1 MWWSSRLFSRMS
13 APVSL
18 LPLWK
23 SIGVVSRSWWKSK
36 KGVMIRRV
44 EPQLGPAFRREP
56 EDDAMESDSRVLGER
71 KAALEDLMRERI
83 RATIEAIVEEE
94 LEAALGAARSQ
105 RVGAERAGYR
115 HGRRE
120 GQLTTSLGATTIAMP
135 RARIEDREGRRREWH
150 SRMIPRYQRR
160 TERVDEAILGVYL
173 SGTNTR
179 RRRGALAPLLRG
191 APLSKDAVSRLVG
204 RLRED
209 FAAWAKRDLGEL
221 KVRYLFLDG
230 WYPRVRIGKKRVRVP
245 VLVTLGVCAN
255 GQRVV
260 LDLRLAGAESEQ
272 AWLDAV
278 RALAARNLGAP
289 ILAVIDGNPGLAAA
303 LKVQWPQLA
312 IQRCTNHKLWNL
324 LAKAPAH
331 LREELAEDYR
341 RMIYAPSREAVE
353 QARVGFLRKWKLR
366 CKAVSASFEEA
377 GDELFTFTSF
387 PSSQWKALRTTN
399 ALERINEEF
408 RRRTKTQASLPSE
421 EAVLFMLFGLLRSGQ
436 ITLRRLVG
444 WQALANSNSQ
454 AEAA

>member
-1 MWWSSRLFSRMS
+1 
-13 APVSL
+13 
-18 LPLWK
+18 
-23 SIGVVSRSWWKSK
+23 
-36 KGVMIRRV
+36 
-44 EPQLGPAFRREP
+44 
-56 EDDAMESDSRVLGER
+56 MESDSRSAGPR
-71 KAALEDLMRERI
+71 KGALEELMRERI
-83 RATIEAIVEEE
+83 RVTIERIVDEE

-105 RVGAERAGYR
+105 RVGLIRTGYR
-115 HGRRE
+115 HGKRLRT
-120 GQLTTSLGATTIAMP
+120 LTTSLGATTIAMP
-135 RARIEDREGRRREWH
+135 RARIEDDDGRRREW
-150 SRMIPRYQRR
+150 RCQMIPRYQRR

-179 RRRGALAPLLRG
+179 RLRGALSPLLRG

-209 FAAWAKRDLGEL
+209 FEAWAKRDLGEL
-221 KVRYLFLDG
+221 KIRYLFLDG

-255 GQRVV
+255 GQRMV
-260 LDLRLAGAESEQ
+260 LDLRLAGGESEQ

-278 RALAARNLGAP
+278 RSLAARNLGAP
-289 ILAVIDGNPGLAAA
+289 ILAVIDGNQGLAGA
-303 LKVQWPQLA
+303 LKVQWPKLA

-324 LAKAPAH
+324 LAKVPAH

-341 RMIYAPSREAVE
+341 RMIYAPSRAAVE

-408 RRRTKTQASLPSE
+408 RRRTKTQASLPNE
-421 EAVLFMLFGLLRSGQ
+421 EAVLFLLFGLLRSGQ

-444 WQALANSNSQ
+444 WQDLTNPQ
-454 AEAA
+454 MEAA